1 MTKMVPFF
9 KASAQLLLLLI
20 LPFVLAS
27 NGQTPSGQALNGQ
40 ALSSQRW
47 AGPNRPPQV
56 PEGYVVTP
64 FGYFHPS
71 CVLRI
76 TEGEMLLEDGRIQ
89 HENGVADANAP
100 FCSYPRFSPT
110 GALITAGTTIV
121 KPAEAPIVNGWVESV
136 WATASTSYGKI
147 SATWTV
153 PPQPSVNDNQTVFF
167 FPGLEDINAVQ
178 SILQPVLQWYAPG
191 PWAVASWNCCLS
203 GITVESTPV
212 TVSPGDTI
220 VGTIT
225 PTCKAG
231 LKYCAKW
238 NIVSED
244 KTTGKKT
251 TLSKT
256 PSDGQV
262 WNWGFGAVLEAYG
275 ILRCQD
281 YPANKNVVFDVQLYD
296 QNRNLITSPPWTKAP
311 AGSSTTP
318 KCGYGLN
325 VTATKETVKY

>member
-1 MTKMVPFF
+1 MPFC
-9 KASAQLLLLLI
+9 KTSAHILCLLTLF
-20 LPFVLAS
+20 FVLAAS
-27 NGQTPSGQALNGQ
+27 LSGQTV
-40 ALSSQRW
+40 

-56 PEGYVVTP
+56 PEGFVITP

-71 CVLRI
+71 CVLHI
-76 TEGEMLLEDGRIQ
+76 SEGETLLADGRIQ
-89 HENGVADANAP
+89 HANGVADANAP
-100 FCSYPRFSPT
+100 FCNYPRFSPT
-110 GALITAGTTIV
+110 GAPIEADTTKV
-121 KPAEAPIVNGWVESV
+121 KPAEAPTVNGWVESV
-136 WATASTSYGKI
+136 WATTSKSYGEI

-153 PPQPSVNDNQTVFF
+153 PPQPSVNDGQTVFF
-167 FPGLEDINAVQ
+167 FPGLEDIKAVQ
-178 SILQPVLQWYAPG
+178 SILQPVLQWYQPG

-203 GITVESTPV
+203 GIAVESTPV
-212 TVSPGDTI
+212 IVSPGDTI
-220 VGTIT
+220 LGTIT
-225 PTCKAG
+225 STCKAG
-231 LKYCAKW
+231 VTYCAKW

-296 QNRNLITSPPWTKAP
+296 QNLKLISSPSWTPAK
-311 AGSSTTP
+311 AGSTTTP
-318 KCGYGLN
+318 KCSYGLA
-325 VTATKETVKY
+325 VTPTKETLKY